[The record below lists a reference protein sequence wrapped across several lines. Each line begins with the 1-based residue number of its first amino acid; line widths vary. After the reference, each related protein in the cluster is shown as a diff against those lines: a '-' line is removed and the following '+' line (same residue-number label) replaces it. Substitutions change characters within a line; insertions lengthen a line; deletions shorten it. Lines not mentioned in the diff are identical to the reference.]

1 MEGLLSTG
9 PTPSSFFIGSV
20 NLLQF
25 ENMSIKIRI
34 SWLLFNVVVINMLA
48 RKGVKSAKGRRYPH
62 DSRDNLAAG
71 REAWKLYWKTAE
83 QEVSSKYP
91 REENKSQ

>member
-1 MEGLLSTG
+1 M
-9 PTPSSFFIGSV
+9 F
-20 NLLQF
+20 
-25 ENMSIKIRI
+25 
-34 SWLLFNVVVINMLA
+34 A

-83 QEVSSKYP
+83 QELSSKYP
-91 REENKSQ
+91 PEENNWHGLSYTIIIYFSSNILVVRRHIMTAEATAEGTLYT

>member
-1 MEGLLSTG
+1 
-9 PTPSSFFIGSV
+9 
-20 NLLQF
+20 
-25 ENMSIKIRI
+25 
-34 SWLLFNVVVINMLA
+34 MLA

-83 QEVSSKYP
+83 QELFSKYP
-91 REENKSQ
+91 PEENNWHGLSYEAVSANGIVYES